1 MRKLSPDAVFQTTDE
16 IFFLF
21 MEYLSDSERDKF
33 FIDDEENKGT
43 MNTERGQ
50 HLFNGI
56 EKILEELWNLYFR
69 GLKKLLKLIIHRS
82 WKIPQEWAW
91 GFF

>member
-1 MRKLSPDAVFQTTDE
+1 MSKLSSDAVFQTTDE

-21 MEYLSDSERDKF
+21 MEYLNGSERDKF
-33 FIDDEENKGT
+33 FIDDDKNKGT

-56 EKILEELWNLYFR
+56 EKILEDL
-69 GLKKLLKLIIHRS
+69 
-82 WKIPQEWAW
+82 
-91 GFF
+91 

>member
-1 MRKLSPDAVFQTTDE
+1 MRKLSPDAVFQTADE

-33 FIDDEENKGT
+33 FIDDDENKGT

-56 EKILEELWNLYFR
+56 EKIFR
-69 GLKKLLKLIIHRS
+69 RLFEIQHRGIIFS
-82 WKIPQEWAW
+82 WYKPH
-91 GFF
+91 